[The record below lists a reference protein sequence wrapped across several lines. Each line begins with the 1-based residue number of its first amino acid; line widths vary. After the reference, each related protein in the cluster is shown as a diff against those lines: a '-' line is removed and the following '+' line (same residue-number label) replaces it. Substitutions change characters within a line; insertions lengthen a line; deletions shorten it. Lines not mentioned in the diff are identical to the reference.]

1 MAFNLGAFAGG
12 LAKGGMDTY
21 QTLEAIESQKK
32 RDALVELQTKE
43 AEQAMKGREA
53 LRSAIAEQGDMNT
66 VNPAQMMAGPAPQ
79 GLPQEG
85 GYMTPEVAASE
96 KLARV
101 RQRALEGGADPTAVM
116 QYANAQRADTSA
128 FNTDKAFEW
137 MRKSDQTVADKGL
150 RAAAE
155 EYLLPH
161 YNSNKGT
168 MNDGL
173 TAKIVD
179 TKNGPVVQFSDSKGN
194 VQNDRTRPLTMDNF
208 RAARD
213 EVGASMLAAAGPEHF
228 YKAREY
234 GLKSREVAAKE
245 GELGVHKEF
254 YGKGGTYERAA
265 GMRAGGGDKSIKA
278 RAGEYAEALVD
289 AGAVNP
295 ATKKPY
301 TTQEAKQYALSVAL
315 KDPNA
320 KTKAEW
326 TMSTDGQF
334 RSNAA
339 GVVQD
344 FDQKTN
350 QWKTRGLPQVSANA
364 NKAGVIAD
372 VSPSGQVGYKGK
384 DGWYSSE
391 QEAVESLSAP
401 SGGATPA
408 VTPALPMGSRTEL
421 RLAADKI
428 DSEIASLRK
437 GVTVRTPSDQ
447 RAAIGKQIDDLQVQR
462 SATLKAW
469 AKTPGVANDS
479 GAAFP
484 MPRP

>member
-21 QTLEAIESQKK
+21 LTLENIESQKK

-66 VNPAQMMAGPAPQ
+66 ATPGAMMAGPAPQ

-101 RQRALEGGADPTAVM
+101 RQRALEGGADPAAVI
-116 QYANAQRADTSA
+116 QFANAQRADTAA

-137 MRKSDQTVADKGL
+137 MRGIDKTVTEKGL
-150 RAAAE
+150 AAAAKE
-155 EYLLPH
+155 HLIPEY
-161 YNSNKGT
+161 NKNKGT
-168 MNDGL
+168 LNDGL
-173 TAKIVD
+173 TAELLQDKKG
-179 TKNGPVVQFSDSKGN
+179 TFVQFKDKDGK
-194 VQNDRTRPLTMDNF
+194 VVRTEPLNQQTFNM
-208 RAARD
+208 ARD

-265 GMRAGGGDKSIKA
+265 GMRAGAGGDKSLKA
-278 RAGEYAEALVD
+278 KAGEYAEALID
-289 AGAVNP
+289 AGAINP

-301 TTQEAKQYALSVAL
+301 TAQEAKQYALGVAL

-326 TMSTDGQF
+326 TMSTDGAF

-344 FDQKTN
+344 FDPKTN
-350 QWKTRGLPQVSANA
+350 QWKTRGLPEVSANA
-364 NKAGVIAD
+364 NKMGVVAD

-384 DGWYSSE
+384 DGWYSTE
-391 QEAVESLSAP
+391 QEAVESLAAP
-401 SGGATPA
+401 APKAGLPTAQGPDTTKYIRSKSQRGGYTY
-408 VTPALPMGSRTEL
+408 T
-421 RLAADKI
+421 
-428 DSEIASLRK
+428 ASPR
-437 GVTVRTPSDQ
+437 GQTREE
-447 RAAIGKQIDDLQVQR
+447 
-462 SATLKAW
+462 W
-469 AKTPGVANDS
+469 ANLDAKK
-479 GAAFP
+479 
-484 MPRP
+484 

>member
-66 VNPAQMMAGPAPQ
+66 ANPAQMMAGPAPQ

-85 GYMTPEVAASE
+85 GYMTPEVQASE

-137 MRKSDQTVADKGL
+137 MRKSDQVVADKGL

-161 YNSNKGT
+161 YNANKGT
-168 MNDGL
+168 LNDGL

-194 VQNDRTRPLTMDNF
+194 IQNDRTRQLTMDTF
-208 RAARD
+208 RLARD

-228 YKAREY
+228 YKTQEL
-234 GLKSREVAAKE
+234 GLKKQTLGLQREELNAKKPLYAAQANQANAHASVYGNMLQTAKDSKE
-245 GELGVHKEF
+245 AGKAMQPFLDEF
-254 YGKGGTYERAA
+254 AQMTPEEQAGSKGQAVLLKGATAGAQKSKDLAGIVTMLRKPDRAVVSA
-265 GMRAGGGDKSIKA
+265 EQEKAAYTAYNEATTPEQIKA
-278 RAGEYAEALVD
+278 VKAKYPDVFGKSALDKAIEARIQNSPKPSAE
-289 AGAVNP
+289 
-295 ATKKPY
+295 
-301 TTQEAKQYALSVAL
+301 
-315 KDPNA
+315 
-320 KTKAEW
+320 
-326 TMSTDGQF
+326 
-334 RSNAA
+334 
-339 GVVQD
+339 
-344 FDQKTN
+344 
-350 QWKTRGLPQVSANA
+350 
-364 NKAGVIAD
+364 
-372 VSPSGQVGYKGK
+372 
-384 DGWYSSE
+384 
-391 QEAVESLSAP
+391 
-401 SGGATPA
+401 PA
-408 VTPALPMGSRTEL
+408 VAPEQPDTAIPVEQKFIRSKSNRGGFTY
-421 RLAADKI
+421 
-428 DSEIASLRK
+428 
-437 GVTVRTPSDQ
+437 TPSPRGMT
-447 RAAIGKQIDDLQVQR
+447 RAQW
-462 SATLKAW
+462 SALDAEKSSA
-469 AKTPGVANDS
+469 S
-479 GAAFP
+479 E
-484 MPRP
+484 

>member
-85 GYMTPEVAASE
+85 GYMTPEVQASE

-128 FNTDKAFEW
+128 FNTEKAFEW
-137 MRKSDQTVADKGL
+137 MRKSDQVVADKGL

-161 YNSNKGT
+161 YNANKGT
-168 MNDGL
+168 LNDGL

-194 VQNDRTRPLTMDNF
+194 IQNDRTRQLTMDTF
-208 RAARD
+208 RLARD

-228 YKAREY
+228 YKTQELGLKKQTLGLQREELNAKKPLYAAQANQANAHASVYGNMLQTAKDSKEAGKAMQPFLDEFAQMTPEEQAGSKGQAVLLKGATAGAQKSKDLAGIVTMLRKPDRAAVSAEQEKAAYTAYNEATTPEQIKAVKAKYPDVFGKSALDKAIEARE
-234 GLKSREVAAKE
+234 KS
-245 GELGVHKEF
+245 
-254 YGKGGTYERAA
+254 
-265 GMRAGGGDKSIKA
+265 GGGSATTPVVEGRPLYNKSMSELQSMAKKP
-278 RAGEYAEALVD
+278 RGVSTAEAND
-289 AGAVNP
+289 AQAEL
-295 ATKKPY
+295 
-301 TTQEAKQYALSVAL
+301 EARKGE
-315 KDPNA
+315 PR
-320 KTKAEW
+320 
-326 TMSTDGQF
+326 MS
-334 RSNAA
+334 
-339 GVVQD
+339 
-344 FDQKTN
+344 
-350 QWKTRGLPQVSANA
+350 
-364 NKAGVIAD
+364 
-372 VSPSGQVGYKGK
+372 
-384 DGWYSSE
+384 
-391 QEAVESLSAP
+391 
-401 SGGATPA
+401 
-408 VTPALPMGSRTEL
+408 ALPS
-421 RLAADKI
+421 
-428 DSEIASLRK
+428 
-437 GVTVRTPSDQ
+437 
-447 RAAIGKQIDDLQVQR
+447 
-462 SATLKAW
+462 
-469 AKTPGVANDS
+469 N
-479 GAAFP
+479 
-484 MPRP
+484 